1 MKINHRVTVLGL
13 SFAASLLSGCWK
25 TVMVDNQK
33 VYEAGWQK
41 AQADLRRRA
50 AFEMPCTEPEIQM
63 TLIETNQSNIPPL
76 PWSIGATGCGKR
88 MTYKMVYGSGWV
100 LNSRTDVNTASTTP
114 APNSRPM

>member
-1 MKINHRVTVLGL
+1 
-13 SFAASLLSGCWK
+13 
-25 TVMVDNQK
+25 MVDNQK
-33 VYEAGWQK
+33 VYEAGWEK

-50 AFEMPCTEPEIQM
+50 AFEMPCTEPEIKM

-100 LNSRTDVNTASTTP
+100 LNSRTEVDTAATTP
-114 APNSRPM
+114 SSRPM